1 MRRSLLILAA
11 VGLAASAAVA
21 LAPDYGLASAAE
33 TLVLLIVLGGGTLAI
48 AHAVAVR
55 RERLGGLARQF
66 NFSAAL
72 AVGQVLIAVVGI
84 AGLMFVS
91 PENAVMI
98 AAIVGFAGVIAVRAA
113 RLVTAGALRD
123 VEAVRDG
130 LMAVGEGARD
140 VHITTS
146 SADELAELATAANAM
161 VQRLATEEGARS
173 DLVAAVSHDL
183 RTPITSLRLLAEAIG
198 DDIVDEATRR
208 RYLETMTTHIRALST
223 LIDDLFELSR
233 LQAGDLGWSL
243 ERVALDELVDE
254 TVAAL
259 ALQAQARQV
268 AVVADVAHGLAP
280 ARANPEKVQRVLF
293 NLIQN
298 AIRHTPADGS
308 VTVRAH
314 PAEEGVEIEVA
325 DTGEGIHPGER
336 SRVFD
341 PFYRGGS
348 EVARTRAGAGL
359 GLAIS
364 RAIVEAHGGRIWL
377 EPTAGEVGARVRFS
391 LPIAT

>member
-1 MRRSLLILAA
+1 LLILAA

>member
-1 MRRSLLILAA
+1 MVILAA
-11 VGLAASAAVA
+11 VGLAASSAVA

-48 AHAVAVR
+48 AHAVAAR

-98 AAIVGFAGVIAVRAA
+98 AVIVGFAGVIAVRAA

-161 VQRLATEEGARS
+161 VERLATEEGARS